1 MLGNGKAFDL
11 NKVVEGL
18 FLFSQD
24 WTRKMRGSWTHEDA
38 SNAFAKPGN
47 GRTSRRLTSVVALVL
62 LVATP
67 ALDSAASATEVV
79 TALALDPAQLELGRH
94 EGYDL
99 VSIDGAVHTTEPGKP
114 MLPVFNIQ
122 LLVPPG
128 SVCSDITASP
138 SGTVVIPG
146 HYDIL
151 PAPRPV
157 RFSSA
162 PETDASQP
170 EAQFDN
176 SNSPYPS
183 DIARLAGVG
192 SIGGYTVATV
202 QVSPLQYVPATGE
215 LVLHTNIEVS
225 VATETSE
232 DGARHAASA
241 PPTAVTDVVVGLVEN
256 SEDAVFYS
264 PAARGAGDRTEGCD
278 YLIVTPSD
286 LADEFA
292 PLADWKTL
300 KGVRAEIVTLEEI
313 DADPLYSGVDQAERI
328 RECIRDHHQTRGTTW
343 VLLGGDT
350 SVVPAREA
358 YDFFFDQ
365 GLPCDLYY
373 SDLDG
378 DWNADGDGRWGEIDE
393 DGVDLY
399 ADVFVGRAPVGDGA
413 EAATFVDKVLEYEG
427 APFDV
432 WDDFQLKMLF
442 LGEIM
447 WDDPDPYTDGAVV
460 LDMIESESVP
470 SRFFPVTKLYQST
483 GNLWA
488 ANAVAELN
496 DGYGIVVH
504 QGHANI
510 TKASVG
516 PDDLTNAHLDGLGNG
531 PKGGLWYS
539 VGCWSAAIDHDTFG
553 EHWLTN
559 PLGGGVAYVGNSRY
573 GWGCPGYPGE
583 CVSDLYSREFFTS
596 LFTDGFYRAGVVHA
610 DAKHEYA
617 GAAATDDYM
626 RYAMYGLNLLG
637 DPEMPIWTDTPRS
650 MTVIHP
656 DAVAVSGGIASLSI
670 EVSNGGAPVVGA
682 TVCVASADGLIYETA
697 QTSATGT
704 ATLLLE
710 TAGGCDVT
718 VTVTARNC
726 LPSGSVVF
734 VGESSTGVPDGDP
747 AAVTA
752 LGQNYPNPCNPATS
766 VRFSLSDD
774 ARVTIDVYD
783 IAGRRV
789 VSLVDREMK
798 AGTTS
803 VRWDGRDE
811 NGSAVASGTYFV
823 RMSAGNELFERKMTL
838 LR

>member
-1 MLGNGKAFDL
+1 VLGNGKAFDL

-18 FLFSQD
+18 FLFSSD

-38 SNAFAKPGN
+38 SNAFAKSGN

-62 LVATP
+62 LIATP
-67 ALDSAASATEVV
+67 ALNSAASATEVV

-99 VSIDGAVHTTEPGKP
+99 VSIDGAVHMTEPGKP

-128 SVCSDITASP
+128 SVCSDVTASP

-157 RFSSA
+157 RFSSI
-162 PETDASQP
+162 PETDTSQP
-170 EAQFDN
+170 EAQFHK
-176 SNSPYPS
+176 SNSPYPT
-183 DIARLAGVG
+183 DIARLAGGG
-192 SIGGYTVATV
+192 SIGAYTVATV
-202 QVSPLQYVPATGE
+202 QVSPLQYLPATGE
-215 LVLHTNIEVS
+215 LILHTNIEVS
-225 VATETSE
+225 VATETSG
-232 DGARHAASA
+232 DGARSAASA
-241 PPTAVTDVVVGLVEN
+241 PRIAATEAVARLVEN
-256 SEDAVFYS
+256 PEDVALYS
-264 PAARGAGDRTEGCD
+264 PAARGAGDRTGTCD
-278 YLIVTPSD
+278 YLIVTPSH

-292 PLADWKTL
+292 RLADWKTL
-300 KGVRAEIVTLEEI
+300 KGVRAEIITLESIE
-313 DADPLYSGVDQAERI
+313 ANPLYAGVDEAERI
-328 RECIRDHHQTRGTTW
+328 RECIRYHHLTRGTSW

-350 SVVPAREA
+350 SVLPSREA

-365 GLPCDLYY
+365 GLPCDLYF

-378 DWNADGDGRWGEIDE
+378 DWNADGDDRWGEIDE

-399 ADVFVGRAPVGDGA
+399 ADVFVGRAPVGDGV
-413 EAATFVDKVLEYEG
+413 EAATFVNKVLEYEG

-447 WDDPDPYTDGAVV
+447 WDDPDPYTDGALV
-460 LDMIESESVP
+460 LDMIEGESVP
-470 SRFFPVTKLYQST
+470 SRFFPVTKLYESS

-488 ANAVAELN
+488 STAVGELN

-504 QGHANI
+504 EGHANI
-510 TKASVG
+510 AKASVG
-516 PDDLTNAHLDGLGNG
+516 PDDLTNAHLDALGNG
-531 PKGGLWYS
+531 LRGGLWYS

-559 PLGGGVAYVGNSRY
+559 SLGGGVAYVGNSRY

-596 LFTDGFYRAGVVHA
+596 LFTDGFYRAGAVHA

-617 GAAATDDYM
+617 GLAVTDDYM
-626 RYAMYGLNLLG
+626 RYAMYELNLLG
-637 DPEMPIWTDTPRS
+637 DPEMPIWTDTPRA
-650 MTVIHP
+650 MTVTHA
-656 DAVAVSGGIASLSI
+656 DAVAVSGGVATL
-670 EVSNGGAPVVGA
+670 EVGVSSGGSPVEGA
-682 TVCVASADGLIYETA
+682 TVCVASADGLIYELA
-697 QTSATGT
+697 QTSASGS
-704 ATLLLE
+704 ATLLLD
-710 TAGGCDVT
+710 TDGGMDVT

-726 LPSGSVVF
+726 LPSGSVAF

-747 AAVTA
+747 AAVTS

-766 VRFSLSDD
+766 VRFSLADD

-783 IAGRRV
+783 VTGRRV
-789 VSLVDREMK
+789 IRLVDRKMK

-803 VRWDGRDE
+803 VRWNGRDA
-811 NGSAVASGTYFV
+811 NGSDVASGTYFV
-823 RMSAGNELFERKMTL
+823 RMSAGSKLFERKMTL